1 MEEKE
6 LMNILSYL
14 ERMSFSK
21 IELNLK
27 DNYIKIE
34 RDNTNNDVCHEIAS
48 SIDEKILGEELEE
61 NIKIIK
67 SPMVGTIHI
76 KNEGDDKQFI
86 NIGDKVVKGQVIGVI
101 EAMKLMNEIESEFD
115 GEVLDIYV
123 EDNST
128 VEYGN
133 NLFKIR
139 IK

>member
-1 MEEKE
+1 M
-6 LMNILSYL
+6 
-14 ERMSFSK
+14 
-21 IELNLK
+21 
-27 DNYIKIE
+27 
-34 RDNTNNDVCHEIAS
+34 
-48 SIDEKILGEELEE
+48 GEELEE

-67 SPMVGTIHI
+67 SPMVGIIHI

-86 NIGDKVVKGQVIGVI
+86 NIGDKVVKGQVMGVI